1 MLRIVS
7 QAIPPDNGETYRRAV
22 AEARAALER
31 AVAVTVLADASFA
44 DRERAV
50 LAAANDACRLALET
64 TLQATAE
71 AHPDRVRVEGVLYER
86 HHEGTVV
93 YHSLCGPLEVR
104 RATYREVGERNG
116 PTVVPLDVATG
127 LIEGATP

>member
-7 QAIPPDNGETYRRAV
+7 PAIPPSNGERYQRAV
-22 AEARAALER
+22 AAARAALEQAI
-31 AVAVTVLADASFA
+31 AVSVPADASFA
-44 DRERAV
+44 ERERAI

-64 TLQATAE
+64 TLQAV
-71 AHPDRVRVEGVLYER
+71 AHPDQVRVDGVLYER

-116 PTVVPLDVATG
+116 PTVVPLELAT
-127 LIEGATP
+127 A